1 MSSDTWNQLQA
12 HKRKQESLKERL
24 LKRRKE
30 RQQGLGDLAGVLGS
44 ESPSTSSVQG
54 QSNEGKTFGVFKWPW
69 KSKQLFWKLELYED
83 LCVCVKP

>member
-30 RQQGLGDLAGVLGS
+30 RQGLLDVGV
-44 ESPSTSSVQG
+44 TSVLSADAA
-54 QSNEGKTFGVFKWPW
+54 SSSSFK
-69 KSKQLFWKLELYED
+69 SDDGIFILCSCFLFSLINFVL
-83 LCVCVKP
+83 L

>member
-30 RQQGLGDLAGVLGS
+30 RQGLLDGEVANTLSAESSVA
-44 ESPSTSSVQG
+44 SPSSLKID
-54 QSNEGKTFGVFKWPW
+54 EG
-69 KSKQLFWKLELYED
+69 
-83 LCVCVKP
+83 